1 MKRVLITGITG
12 MIGSHL
18 ADYLVENEKVDIYG
32 LVRPQSINK
41 NITNIKNYIKITKGV
56 IEDSDTVRKLLKTSR
71 PDIIFHLAAQSSP
84 FRSWKDPVGTF
95 NINVNGTIHLLESV
109 RKLSFD
115 PVIFIACSS
124 AEYGFVKPNE
134 VPIKE
139 TRFLRPL
146 SPYGVSKAAQEL
158 LGIQYFEN
166 YQIKSVMGRFFNQI
180 GPRQDPSYAVNSFCK
195 QVVEAE
201 KGMKKPILRVGNLNT
216 RRDFLDVRD
225 GVSAIWTL
233 IDKGKF
239 GDVYHICSGKSP
251 KISEVL
257 ELIIS
262 KSKVKVEVIVDKKL
276 LRPSDEPILMGDNSK
291 LRHDTGWKAKYTLTD
306 TVDSMLNYWRKIL

>member
-18 ADYLVENEKVDIYG
+18 ADYLVEQEKVKIFG

-41 NITNIKNYIKITKGV
+41 NIKHINKYIKITKGV
-56 IEDSDTVRKLLKTSR
+56 IEDSNTVYKLIKAAR

-84 FRSWKDPVGTF
+84 FRSWENPIGTF
-95 NINVNGTIHLLESV
+95 NTNANGTINVLEAV
-109 RKLSFD
+109 RKLKLD

-124 AEYGFVKPNE
+124 AEYGFVKSNE

-166 YQIKSVMGRFFNQI
+166 YEMRNIMGRFFNQI
-180 GPRQDPSYAVNSFCK
+180 GPRQDTSYAVQSFCK
-195 QVVEAE
+195 QVVEIE
-201 KGMKKPILRVGNLNT
+201 KGKKEPDIKVGNLLP

-225 GVSAIWTL
+225 GVRAIWAL
-233 IDKGKF
+233 ANKGKV
-239 GDVYHICSGKSP
+239 GEVYHICSGKSP
-251 KISEVL
+251 TMQEVL
-257 ELIIS
+257 DLIIS
-262 KSKVKVEVIVDKKL
+262 KSKVPVRVMVDRKL
-276 LRPSDEPILMGDNSK
+276 LRPSDEPILRGDNSK
-291 LRHDTGWKAKYTLTD
+291 LKRDTGWEQKYDLSE
-306 TVDSMLNYWRKIL
+306 TVDFMLNFWRKMK